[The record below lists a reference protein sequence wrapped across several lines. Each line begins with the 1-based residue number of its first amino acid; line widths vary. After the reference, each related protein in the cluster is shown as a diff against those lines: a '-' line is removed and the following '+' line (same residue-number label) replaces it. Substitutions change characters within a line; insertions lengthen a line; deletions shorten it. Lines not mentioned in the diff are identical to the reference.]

1 MSELGERAQAAYEVA
16 DEVPRRQCD
25 PTQRG
30 CGAWLPLND
39 TFFHRD
45 GEGFRHVCKICRNKL
60 EEERRIIRSAELI
73 KQIDDNAMGLLAKA
87 CERGGSNLPHMS
99 EIFEL
104 FMRSMGGPQGYVN
117 HVMASMLAAP
127 AGGVT
132 RQKYHD
138 MMFRMSM
145 KLSEGGH
152 IEKNVE
158 QMSDEEIF
166 GKAAVVMRELQKR
179 QREEQAKSPKPPPAS
194 SLASIE
200 SNGPKPS

>member
-1 MSELGERAQAAYEVA
+1 MSELGDRARAAYEVEDA
-16 DEVPRRQCD
+16 IPRRQCD

-45 GEGFRHVCKICRNKL
+45 GEGFRHVCKICRNKH
-60 EEERRIIRSAELI
+60 EEERRILRGAELI
-73 KQIDDNAMGLLAKA
+73 KQIDDHAMGLLSKA
-87 CERGGSNLPHMS
+87 CERGGSSLPHMS

-104 FMRSMGGPQGYVN
+104 FMRAMGGPQGYVN

-179 QREEQAKSPKPPPAS
+179 QREEQPREAKTTGVP
-194 SLASIE
+194 SLAHIE
-200 SNGPKPS
+200 DHGPKAS